1 MGTQGWVAGAA
12 GAKKGLRADGGDQTK
27 MLDKGGSEHTSFED
41 IDGIYWV
48 AASDNADGY
57 LIIQEDGGNA
67 YGERSFITKV
77 NTAAPMEYKFIA
89 HSGGKSNSRSGLSQV
104 SVPAGV
110 HWGPNAHEFSG
121 AIDFSALVAKSGGN
135 WVMSPY
141 SGGASGN
148 NGRAAAEADRNQR
161 QD

>member
-1 MGTQGWVAGAA
+1 MGGAA

-27 MLDKGGSEHTSFED
+27 ML
-41 IDGIYWV
+41 
-48 AASDNADGY
+48 DNADGY

-77 NTAAPMEYKFIA
+77 NTAAPMEYNFIA

-135 WVMSPY
+135 
-141 SGGASGN
+141 
-148 NGRAAAEADRNQR
+148 
-161 QD
+161 

>member
-1 MGTQGWVAGAA
+1 MG
-12 GAKKGLRADGGDQTK
+12 GLRADGGDQTK

-57 LIIQEDGGNA
+57 LFIQEDGGNA

-141 SGGASGN
+141 SGGASGTT
-148 NGRAAAEADRNQR
+148 GERPRRLRSQSTTR
-161 QD
+161 L